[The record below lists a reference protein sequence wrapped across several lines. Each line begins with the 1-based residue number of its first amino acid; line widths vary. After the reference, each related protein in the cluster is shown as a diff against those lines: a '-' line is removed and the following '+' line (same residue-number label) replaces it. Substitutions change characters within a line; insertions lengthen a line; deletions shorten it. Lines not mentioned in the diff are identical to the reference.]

1 MSKAYVWYK
10 LDGASPS
17 RVEVQ
22 DGAIVD
28 DLKRAIKTV
37 WGDNLPCASPQLKV
51 FAAGADPNSSTS
63 ELQAYDPIPVN
74 TTGPN
79 PLVVVTPQPASSTA
93 ETIPE
98 HMVPVL
104 LTLAVSSMKSGW
116 ERISS
121 ERTKSESSTAR
132 NNSVSYYG
140 LHSRRTCQILG
151 RNTAHVQNAHIWPHN
166 NMQSLVLV
174 DLQPSDIDDPR
185 NVLRLHEDIE
195 YYLDR
200 FHLTFVLSGSHFVLK
215 VLDPSIRSLKLKD
228 RSETFGDLDGR
239 SLQFPSGTMPWRRL
253 LATHSIFA
261 HQKARE
267 ENWLPEDQWTAAE
280 TNAYDLMEFSL
291 DTEAQDRMKRFLSGR
306 GV

>member
-93 ETIPE
+93 ERIPE

-140 LHSRRTCQILG
+140 LHSRKTCQILG
-151 RNTAHVQNAHIWPHN
+151 RNTAHVQNAHIWPY
-166 NMQSLVLV
+166 S
-174 DLQPSDIDDPR
+174 
-185 NVLRLHEDIE
+185 
-195 YYLDR
+195 
-200 FHLTFVLSGSHFVLK
+200 
-215 VLDPSIRSLKLKD
+215 
-228 RSETFGDLDGR
+228 SE
-239 SLQFPSGTMPWRRL
+239 Q
-253 LATHSIFA
+253 
-261 HQKARE
+261 
-267 ENWLPEDQWTAAE
+267 
-280 TNAYDLMEFSL
+280 
-291 DTEAQDRMKRFLSGR
+291 
-306 GV
+306 